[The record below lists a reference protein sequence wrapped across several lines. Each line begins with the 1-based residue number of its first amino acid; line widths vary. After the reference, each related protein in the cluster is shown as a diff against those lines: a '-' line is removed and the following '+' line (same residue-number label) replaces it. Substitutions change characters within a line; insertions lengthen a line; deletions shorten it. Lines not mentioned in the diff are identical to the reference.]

1 MPLPFL
7 PSLLLLL
14 FLSISLLRRIR
25 ESGKIV
31 IRFFDGFGWKEKTH
45 YFVFFFSFLRRLVW
59 TNLWTVLEKFLFA
72 SGIAS
77 NDYWSVTKGT
87 RVSTSFV
94 FFFLSLCLVY
104 ANSWTILQK
113 KSCNSFQGLTAVGQL
128 GRYATELYPCSTYA
142 RTYFSRTFPFLS
154 FLSFSFFFL
163 LGLHELVNH
172 PGKIVLCTKLGP
184 RL

>member
-31 IRFFDGFGWKEKTH
+31 IRFFDGFGWKEKTRAL
-45 YFVFFFSFLRRLVW
+45 FRIFLFFFSTFGLNELMNRS
-59 TNLWTVLEKFLFA
+59 EKFLFA

-87 RVSTSFV
+87 RVSTSLV
-94 FFFLSLCLVY
+94 FFFLF
-104 ANSWTILQK
+104 AW
-113 KSCNSFQGLTAVGQL
+113 FM
-128 GRYATELYPCSTYA
+128 
-142 RTYFSRTFPFLS
+142 
-154 FLSFSFFFL
+154 
-163 LGLHELVNH
+163 
-172 PGKIVLCTKLGP
+172 
-184 RL
+184 

>member
-1 MPLPFL
+1 MPLSFL

-87 RVSTSFV
+87 RVSTSLV
-94 FFFLSLCLVY
+94 FFFSLFAWFMRTREPSYKKKVAIRFRDWQQLASLGDTQQSYIHVRPMHEPISLV
-104 ANSWTILQK
+104 
-113 KSCNSFQGLTAVGQL
+113 
-128 GRYATELYPCSTYA
+128 
-142 RTYFSRTFPFLS
+142 PFLS
-154 FLSFSFFFL
+154 FLFFLSLFFF
-163 LGLHELVNH
+163 
-172 PGKIVLCTKLGP
+172 C
-184 RL
+184 